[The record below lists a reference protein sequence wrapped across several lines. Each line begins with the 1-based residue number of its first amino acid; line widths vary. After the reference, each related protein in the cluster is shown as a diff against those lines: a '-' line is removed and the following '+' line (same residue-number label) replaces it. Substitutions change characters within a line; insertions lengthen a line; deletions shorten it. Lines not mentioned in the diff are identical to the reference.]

1 MLLDHDSP
9 LLQPA
14 DDPLPRLAPEVPE
27 TEPEP
32 PGSPLIE
39 LVFEEAGSLG
49 IEFKELAAP
58 FVVEQVHSHGL
69 AHGRGLLKGD
79 RLVLVEGAALDRLT
93 WDDLVQKLTHR
104 PVRVAFHRPEKVEE
118 GGFMAGLS
126 KMRMFGVDSGL
137 DLGKV
142 AQVGSAGLEL
152 TGKMGAAGLDLG
164 KMGLSATASLS
175 GLLGREDKD
184 ADPAAASEPAAGEG
198 AELQQQLAAA
208 RRAEEQAKES
218 LAQLQRELAAAKQSA
233 AQAAE
238 LRERLASAQ
247 QAEEQAKEDLAHTK
261 MELQAL
267 SGRSEDASALQSEL
281 EAAKSAEA
289 RARTAL
295 STLQAE
301 LDAARSTATDVTQLQ
316 RELEATK
323 VELAAAQGAQASST
337 SSETLG
343 IELDAARQ
351 KESLAQEQIAEL
363 QRELQ
368 AAQAALSESAV
379 QAAKDGE
386 AEKAI
391 AALQQDLQTAQES
404 KQTVQKELE
413 QARLSQDQ
421 AKEELCKL
429 QGHLQELTSPDSKSA
444 QELQAVRESQA
455 LALTQLAAAQSEVA
469 SLRQDLQAE
478 RQSPEAQAREA
489 LLRELQEAKDRAAEL
504 TQQAQQAQRAARPE
518 LQAQE
523 QEALQGEESAPD
535 AVPDVFEVL
544 FALQGSLGL
553 EFRALAAPYV
563 IAKIHDSGI
572 ATGLGISE
580 GDELIAVAEESV
592 EQASW
597 EDLVRKLS
605 QRPVVAQFRRRS
617 AAPGADGASASAAK
631 AAALISSVG
640 SSLLSKAR
648 GEDEAKQAMAAELR
662 QLRGEVQRLEDLGRA
677 KEEEL
682 RRLHARMRQKEES
695 LHAALGAGGD
705 VAVAKLAEEREVM
718 GQRLQL
724 LEGQLEE
731 AARQLQQ
738 RTEESQRFQ
747 ANFEEEARQ
756 KEEQKQLAASLQ
768 DRCNSLM
775 KQFESLSQTCQN
787 LTMDSQQKAGLEGQ
801 VNELLRMNA
810 QWQHAHQS
818 LNAESETLRQ
828 KLQQVE
834 QLQLEVRRLQ
844 PLAQQS
850 LELEMRLRE
859 AEQSLDQHRDALS
872 QAQQL
877 RAQENST
884 VQRLQAELD
893 SLQESGESTAGQLEA
908 ELMERS
914 RECAT
919 LRREK
924 EEAAKRAEELLQKQ
938 QENLQAAQEGRALH
952 AENQRLQDQLVGAQ
966 EEQKALNAVVERCLA
981 KMEVDSRERPFLVD
995 KRMVTQMLA
1004 AYLEQRENPGPQQEI
1019 LHKMADLLGFTTSE
1033 REQVGLSHKR
1043 KTPLQMEEAAGL
1055 TDLTDRFV
1063 DFLMEESEAG

>member
-1 MLLDHDSP
+1 MIERFSLL
-9 LLQPA
+9 
-14 DDPLPRLAPEVPE
+14 
-27 TEPEP
+27 
-32 PGSPLIE
+32 G
-39 LVFEEAGSLG
+39 
-49 IEFKELAAP
+49 
-58 FVVEQVHSHGL
+58 
-69 AHGRGLLKGD
+69 
-79 RLVLVEGAALDRLT
+79 

-682 RRLHARMRQKEES
+682 RRLHARMRQKE
-695 LHAALGAGGD
+695 AL
-705 VAVAKLAEEREVM
+705 RI
-718 GQRLQL
+718 
-724 LEGQLEE
+724 
-731 AARQLQQ
+731 AR
-738 RTEESQRFQ
+738 F
-747 ANFEEEARQ
+747 
-756 KEEQKQLAASLQ
+756 
-768 DRCNSLM
+768 
-775 KQFESLSQTCQN
+775 
-787 LTMDSQQKAGLEGQ
+787 G
-801 VNELLRMNA
+801 
-810 QWQHAHQS
+810 W
-818 LNAESETLRQ
+818 
-828 KLQQVE
+828 
-834 QLQLEVRRLQ
+834 
-844 PLAQQS
+844 
-850 LELEMRLRE
+850 
-859 AEQSLDQHRDALS
+859 
-872 QAQQL
+872 
-877 RAQENST
+877 
-884 VQRLQAELD
+884 
-893 SLQESGESTAGQLEA
+893 
-908 ELMERS
+908 
-914 RECAT
+914 
-919 LRREK
+919 
-924 EEAAKRAEELLQKQ
+924 
-938 QENLQAAQEGRALH
+938 
-952 AENQRLQDQLVGAQ
+952 
-966 EEQKALNAVVERCLA
+966 
-981 KMEVDSRERPFLVD
+981 
-995 KRMVTQMLA
+995 
-1004 AYLEQRENPGPQQEI
+1004 I
-1019 LHKMADLLGFTTSE
+1019 
-1033 REQVGLSHKR
+1033 
-1043 KTPLQMEEAAGL
+1043 
-1055 TDLTDRFV
+1055 
-1063 DFLMEESEAG
+1063 

>member
-1 MLLDHDSP
+1 
-9 LLQPA
+9 
-14 DDPLPRLAPEVPE
+14 
-27 TEPEP
+27 
-32 PGSPLIE
+32 
-39 LVFEEAGSLG
+39 
-49 IEFKELAAP
+49 
-58 FVVEQVHSHGL
+58 
-69 AHGRGLLKGD
+69 
-79 RLVLVEGAALDRLT
+79 
-93 WDDLVQKLTHR
+93 
-104 PVRVAFHRPEKVEE
+104 
-118 GGFMAGLS
+118 
-126 KMRMFGVDSGL
+126 MF
-137 DLGKV
+137 
-142 AQVGSAGLEL
+142 
-152 TGKMGAAGLDLG
+152 
-164 KMGLSATASLS
+164 
-175 GLLGREDKD
+175 
-184 ADPAAASEPAAGEG
+184 
-198 AELQQQLAAA
+198 
-208 RRAEEQAKES
+208 
-218 LAQLQRELAAAKQSA
+218 
-233 AQAAE
+233 
-238 LRERLASAQ
+238 
-247 QAEEQAKEDLAHTK
+247 
-261 MELQAL
+261 
-267 SGRSEDASALQSEL
+267 
-281 EAAKSAEA
+281 
-289 RARTAL
+289 
-295 STLQAE
+295 
-301 LDAARSTATDVTQLQ
+301 
-316 RELEATK
+316 
-323 VELAAAQGAQASST
+323 
-337 SSETLG
+337 
-343 IELDAARQ
+343 
-351 KESLAQEQIAEL
+351 
-363 QRELQ
+363 
-368 AAQAALSESAV
+368 
-379 QAAKDGE
+379 
-386 AEKAI
+386 
-391 AALQQDLQTAQES
+391 
-404 KQTVQKELE
+404 
-413 QARLSQDQ
+413 
-421 AKEELCKL
+421 
-429 QGHLQELTSPDSKSA
+429 
-444 QELQAVRESQA
+444 
-455 LALTQLAAAQSEVA
+455 
-469 SLRQDLQAE
+469 
-478 RQSPEAQAREA
+478 
-489 LLRELQEAKDRAAEL
+489 
-504 TQQAQQAQRAARPE
+504 
-518 LQAQE
+518 
-523 QEALQGEESAPD
+523 
-535 AVPDVFEVL
+535 
-544 FALQGSLGL
+544 
-553 EFRALAAPYV
+553 
-563 IAKIHDSGI
+563 
-572 ATGLGISE
+572 
-580 GDELIAVAEESV
+580 
-592 EQASW
+592 
-597 EDLVRKLS
+597 
-605 QRPVVAQFRRRS
+605 
-617 AAPGADGASASAAK
+617 
-631 AAALISSVG
+631 
-640 SSLLSKAR
+640 
-648 GEDEAKQAMAAELR
+648 
-662 QLRGEVQRLEDLGRA
+662 
-677 KEEEL
+677 
-682 RRLHARMRQKEES
+682 EES